1 MIRRM
6 TLTARLTVLF
16 TLVAAA
22 VLLGLGVLVAWST
35 HLHFIDLDRDYLLDK
50 VHLIQKTVD
59 EAPNSTELSSKLDE
73 LLNSHQ
79 GLFISVTRG
88 NEQLFG
94 KSSITFPA
102 ELAARSTADQPMDW
116 VDGER
121 QLRGMSTALSVT
133 QASGGATSP
142 DQGVRLTLALDTQ
155 HHAHFMHMLRQKLAI
170 YVVLATLLSGLLGW
184 WAARSGLAPLRT
196 MKERALK
203 VTAHK
208 LDQRM
213 PIESVPVEMAEL
225 ANSLNTMLERL
236 EQDFAKLMEF
246 SSDIAHELRT
256 PISNLLTQTQ
266 VTLSQRRDP
275 DTYRDI
281 LASNAEEFQRL
292 ARMVSDMLFLAKTDH
307 GIQLP
312 NREHVALE
320 DEITSLMDFYDAV
333 AEEKEL
339 RLRVLGAGTV
349 VGDRLMIRRAISN
362 LLSNALRHAHPRTD
376 VELIVDPQ
384 KECTNLCVTNTG
396 DPIDA
401 VDLQRLFDR
410 FYRVDKARAHP
421 SSDGAGLG
429 LAITKAI
436 MLAHGGC
443 ATVTSTSGTTRFC
456 LQFPGSQ
463 KSRFLRV
470 TSNQPQTITSAE

>member
-1 MIRRM
+1 
-6 TLTARLTVLF
+6 
-16 TLVAAA
+16 A
-22 VLLGLGVLVAWST
+22 V
-35 HLHFIDLDRDYLLDK
+35 
-50 VHLIQKTVD
+50 
-59 EAPNSTELSSKLDE
+59 
-73 LLNSHQ
+73 
-79 GLFISVTRG
+79 
-88 NEQLFG
+88 
-94 KSSITFPA
+94 
-102 ELAARSTADQPMDW
+102 
-116 VDGER
+116 
-121 QLRGMSTALSVT
+121 
-133 QASGGATSP
+133 
-142 DQGVRLTLALDTQ
+142 
-155 HHAHFMHMLRQKLAI
+155 

-184 WAARSGLAPLRT
+184 WAARSGLAPLRI

-213 PIESVPVEMAEL
+213 PVEAVPVEMAEL

-236 EQDFAKLMEF
+236 ELDFAKLMDF

-266 VTLSQRRDP
+266 VSLSQRRDP

-312 NREHVALE
+312 NREDVALQ
-320 DEITSLMDFYDAV
+320 DEVASLLDFYDAV
-333 AEEKEL
+333 AEDKEL
-339 RLRVLGAGTV
+339 RLRVVGAGMV

-362 LLSNALRHAHPRTD
+362 LLSNALRHAHPGTD
-376 VELIVDPQ
+376 VELTIDPRGDGA
-384 KECTNLCVTNTG
+384 TALCFTNTG

-401 VDLQRLFDR
+401 SDLPRLFDR

-421 SSDGAGLG
+421 ASDGAGLG

-436 MLAHGGC
+436 MLAHGGSV
-443 ATVTSTSGTTRFC
+443 AVTSVAGTTRFC
-456 LQFPGSQ
+456 LQFPA
-463 KSRFLRV
+463 R
-470 TSNQPQTITSAE
+470 A